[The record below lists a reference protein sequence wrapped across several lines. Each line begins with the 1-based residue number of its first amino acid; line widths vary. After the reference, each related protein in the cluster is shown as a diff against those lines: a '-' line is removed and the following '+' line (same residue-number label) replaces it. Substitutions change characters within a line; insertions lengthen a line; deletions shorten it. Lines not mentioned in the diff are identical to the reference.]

1 MKMCLAH
8 RWVSLL
14 AVVTALCAAGAVQA
28 QILEETPSAR
38 TVALTFDDL
47 PFAGTDLLEVA
58 QVATDALLVALAAV
72 QAPAMGFVVT
82 GSLDGTESEAAAR
95 TALVEA
101 WLRAGHR
108 LENHSHTHPHYNTT
122 ETADYIADVA
132 EGHRRLQHLV
142 GTRKDQVRWYR
153 APYNEVGDTA
163 AKRAALLDWLD
174 DHDARLAPFTVEHAD
189 WLFDAVY
196 TRALEAG
203 DHDLAARVRTAYIEQ
218 LDVAFSFAEELAR
231 DTFGR
236 EIPQVLLLHANRL
249 NADALPAMLD
259 RLRARGYTFVPVDE
273 AVADPAYTTT
283 NRYEGK
289 WGVSWLHRWR
299 VGLGLPNRLR
309 NEPEPPA
316 WVIDAFEA
324 DS

>member
-1 MKMCLAH
+1 MA
-8 RWVSLL
+8 LL
-14 AVVTALCAAGAVQA
+14 PARPTQA
-28 QILEETPSAR
+28 QVPDEVSPAR

-47 PFAGTDLLEVA
+47 PFAGTDRLEVA
-58 QVATDALLVALAAV
+58 QVATDALLVALAAA
-72 QAPAMGFVVT
+72 QAPAAGFVVT
-82 GSLDGTESEAAAR
+82 GYLDGSADEAAAR

-108 LENHSHTHPHYNTT
+108 LENHSHSHLHHNTT
-122 ETADYIADVA
+122 ETAAYLADVA
-132 EGHRRLQHLV
+132 EGHRRLQHLA
-142 GTRKDQVRWYR
+142 GTRQDSVRWYR

-163 AKRAALLDWLD
+163 AKRAALLGWLE

-203 DHDLAARVRTAYIEQ
+203 DHGLAARVRTAYIAQ
-218 LDVAFSFAEELAR
+218 LDTAFAFAEELAR

-236 EIPQVLLLHANRL
+236 EIPQVLLLHANRI

-259 RLRARGYTFVPVDE
+259 RLQARGYAFVPMDE
-273 AVADPAYTTT
+273 AVADPAYATP

-289 WGVSWLHRWR
+289 WGISWLHRWR
-299 VGLGLPNRLR
+299 IGLGLPNRLR
-309 NEPEPPA
+309 DEPEPPT
-316 WVIDAFEA
+316 WVVEAFEA
-324 DS
+324 DG